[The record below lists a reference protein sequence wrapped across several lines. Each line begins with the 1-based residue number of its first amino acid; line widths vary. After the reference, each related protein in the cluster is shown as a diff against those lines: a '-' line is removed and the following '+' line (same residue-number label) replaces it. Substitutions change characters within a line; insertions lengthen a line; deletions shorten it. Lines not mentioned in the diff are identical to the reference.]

1 MFDKIGT
8 YKFANPEFLWA
19 IPIVI
24 VIGVLWYF
32 LSRNKQYSRITISS
46 IKAFEN
52 EKSVQ
57 ADFLKY
63 LPLLRILGLVLL
75 LVALARPQTFDSDEK
90 VNTFGIDIVLSM
102 DVSASMLAQDFK
114 PNRLEAA
121 KKVAS
126 EFVTGR
132 ENDRFGLVVFSGES
146 FTQVPVTTDHLIV
159 QEQLRKIQYG
169 FLSQG
174 TAIGMGIATGVN
186 RLKNSTSKSK
196 VIILMTDG
204 VNNAGTIDPKLAL
217 EAANQYDIKI
227 YTIGVGSKG
236 KAMMPVG
243 VDANGKFQYGLAD
256 GEIDEPL
263 LKEIAKETGGIY
275 FRATDNSS
283 LKAIYEKID
292 LLEKTE
298 IETSQTVRST
308 EEFYPFALFAAALLL
323 LEAILRYI
331 ILKTI
336 L

>member
-1 MFDKIGT
+1 MFDKLGT

-32 LSRNKQYSRITISS
+32 FRKNKQYARISISTS
-46 IKAFEN
+46 EGFEE
-52 EKSVQ
+52 EKS
-57 ADFLKY
+57 LKATLLNY
-63 LPLLRILGLVLL
+63 LPLLKILSLVLL

-126 EFVTGR
+126 EFVDAR

-159 QEQLRKIQYG
+159 QEQLHKIQYG

-236 KAMMPVG
+236 KALMPVG
-243 VDANGKFQYGLAD
+243 VDANGKFQYAMAD
-256 GEIDEPL
+256 GEIDEVL
-263 LKEIAKETGGIY
+263 LKEIAKETGGTY

-308 EEFYPFALFAAALLL
+308 EEFYPFAFLAAAFLL
-323 LEAILRYI
+323 LESILRYI